1 MAAGL
6 RLVTDVERSTDGPV
20 LTFDDFF
27 AQESATLFRRLWL
40 VTRDRAD
47 AEDIVQ
53 EAFIVVLERWDRVRA
68 MDDPTGY
75 LYRVAFNAW
84 RKRARRA
91 ARAVQR
97 LAGRAHD
104 PVDPF
109 ASVEARTMIGSALA
123 GLTPRQRAALVLTEL
138 LGMSSEEAGRILRI
152 RPVTVRVL
160 SSQARAS
167 MRERI
172 GGTDG

>member
-1 MAAGL
+1 MATRL
-6 RLVTDVERSTDGPV
+6 ELVTDADRSADESV

-27 AQESATLFRRLWL
+27 ARESATLFRRLWL
-40 VTRDRAD
+40 VTRERAE

-53 EAFIVVLERWDRVRA
+53 EAFIVILERWDRVRA
-68 MDDPTGY
+68 MEDPAGY
-75 LYRVAFNAW
+75 LYRVAFNVW

-97 LAGRAHD
+97 LAGRTHD
-104 PVDPF
+104 PDDPF

-160 SSQARAS
+160 SSQARTS

>member
-1 MAAGL
+1 MAAEL
-6 RLVTDVERSTDGPV
+6 RLVTDVDPTSVEPV
-20 LTFDDFF
+20 LDFEGFF

-40 VTRDRAD
+40 VTRDKAE

-53 EAFIVVLERWDRVRA
+53 EAFIVVLERWERVQA
-68 MDDPTGY
+68 MEDPTGY
-75 LYRVAFNAW
+75 LYRVAFNTR
-84 RKRARRA
+84 RKRSRRA

-97 LAGRAHD
+97 LVTRPSEPPDRFAGA
-104 PVDPF
+104 
-109 ASVEARTMIGSALA
+109 EARTIIGSALDT
-123 GLTPRQRAALVLTEL
+123 LTPRQRAALVLTEL
-138 LGMSSEEAGRILRI
+138 LGMTSEEASSILKI
-152 RPVTVRVL
+152 RPVTVRSL

>member
-1 MAAGL
+1 MATRL
-6 RLVTDVERSTDGPV
+6 QLVTEPDRSSVESV

-27 AQESATLFRRLWL
+27 ARESASLFRRLWL
-40 VTRDRAD
+40 VTRERAE

-53 EAFIVVLERWDRVRA
+53 EAFIVILERWDRVRA

-84 RKRARRA
+84 RKRSRRA

-97 LAGRAHD
+97 LAGRPHD
-104 PVDPF
+104 PGDPF

-123 GLTPRQRAALVLTEL
+123 ELTPRQRAALVLTDL
-138 LGMSSEEAGRILRI
+138 LGMSSEEAGRILKI

-172 GGTDG
+172 GGIDG

>member
-1 MAAGL
+1 MAARL
-6 RLVTDVERSTDGPV
+6 RLVTEADRSAVESV

-27 AQESATLFRRLWL
+27 AQESGSLFRRLWL
-40 VTRDRAD
+40 VTRDRTE
-47 AEDIVQ
+47 AEDLVQ

-68 MDDPTGY
+68 MEDPTGY

-97 LAGRAHD
+97 LAGRTHG
-104 PVDPF
+104 PGDPF
-109 ASVEARTMIGSALA
+109 AGAEARTMIGSALA
-123 GLTPRQRAALVLTEL
+123 DLTPRQRAALVLTEL
-138 LGMSSEEAGRILRI
+138 LGMSSEEAGRILKI

>member
-1 MAAGL
+1 MAARL
-6 RLVTDVERSTDGPV
+6 RLVTDADRSAVESV

-27 AQESATLFRRLWL
+27 ARESASLFRRLWL
-40 VTRDRAD
+40 VTRDRTE
-47 AEDIVQ
+47 AEDLVQ

-68 MDDPTGY
+68 MEDPTGY

-84 RKRARRA
+84 RKRAGQA

-97 LAGRAHD
+97 LAGRTQD
-104 PVDPF
+104 PGDPF
-109 ASVEARTMIGSALA
+109 EDVEARTMIGSALA
-123 GLTPRQRAALVLTEL
+123 DLTPRQRAALVLTEL
-138 LGMSSEEAGRILRI
+138 LGMSSEEAGRILKI

>member
-1 MAAGL
+1 M
-6 RLVTDVERSTDGPV
+6 TDADRSAVDSI

-27 AQESATLFRRLWL
+27 AQESASLFRRLWL
-40 VTRDRAD
+40 VTRDRTE
-47 AEDIVQ
+47 AEDVVQ

-68 MDDPTGY
+68 MEDPTGY

-97 LAGRAHD
+97 LAGRTHD
-104 PVDPF
+104 LGDPF
-109 ASVEARTMIGSALA
+109 EGVEARTMIGSALA
-123 GLTPRQRAALVLTEL
+123 DLAPRQRAALVLTEL
-138 LGMSSEEAGRILRI
+138 LGMSSEEAGRILKI